1 MNDGQIDHPDQ
12 HEDPRRAP
20 GQPAVVKGVPQGD
33 DPGIQKQQHQL
44 RGQTGVPDPPG
55 PHIGLPHAAPLTSAT
70 RVQTAPTGAR
80 AAIAR
85 SAILICQT
93 TPTKAATAIA
103 GTAPSTTSPPGREG
117 T

>member
-44 RGQTGVPDPPG
+44 RGQTGIPDPPG
-55 PHIGLPHAAPLTSAT
+55 PPHRLAPCRAADQ
-70 RVQTAPTGAR
+70 RHQVQTAPTGAR

-103 GTAPSTTSPPGREG
+103 VYSPIDHIAAGT
-117 T
+117 